1 MSLAYVPLL
10 LPIFMLQGAE
20 IIKYWRYREAYVPG
34 LGACEVE
41 IIENLEV
48 PGSLRLELSLV
59 CVRLRVRFDL
69 PDLGVKINIF

>member
-1 MSLAYVPLL
+1 MSLAHVSLL

-20 IIKYWRYREAYVPG
+20 IIKYRRNREAYVPG
-34 LGACEVE
+34 LRACEVE

-48 PGSLRLELSLV
+48 PGSLLLELSLV
-59 CVRLRVRFDL
+59 CVRLRVCFDL